1 MPSSG
6 SSEKPIATLDAGLTK
21 NARIAVM
28 SLSPITVTDI
38 AGLALGASIMMRIQ
52 MSSPLPADRRVA
64 VVIGSSLPLTPL
76 IAIVLISVAAAAA
89 LRAGRAAR
97 AGIGADVA
105 TMLEWSTGEVEG
117 GA

>member
-6 SSEKPIATLDAGLTK
+6 SSEKLIATLEAGLTK

-38 AGLALGASIMMRIQ
+38 ARLALGASIMMRIQ
-52 MSSPLPADRRVA
+52 MSLPLPADRRVA
-64 VVIGSSLPLTPL
+64 VVTASPLAITPL
-76 IAIVLISVAAAAA
+76 VAIVLISVAAAAA
-89 LRAGRAAR
+89 LLREGRALR
-97 AGIGADVA
+97 GTGADAA